1 MAKRKKISLD
11 GPPAVENLYILPDVS
26 EFQALSQFPV
36 SREQAFQLLNENYGS
51 LSRSSVRNMLQS
63 QGIKSSAFKSQFLA
77 PLFKAIGPEGRRK
90 FRDLRKSVFS
100 KHSIQVR
107 NTAEWL
113 TVVDG
118 LAEQSALKRFINN
131 RVDAYLYERELSR
144 KGREF
149 NDSKEMANYLYGM
162 YSDIT
167 NISDEVLKGMVGV
180 YNGEVSPDSLLENDL
195 EQLVRFTISAR
206 QDFYLALLATQP
218 VATYF
223 NSDVFP
229 LFLAASNDNSNKS
242 MVGSVLEWVRTEL
255 RFNTTASFNRFI
267 AAPETEEVAPGTEKY
282 IIESLEEDAKER
294 AKDLVKKWRRS
305 SCNCMCKS
313 LSKCSHRGITLES
326 IDLVCQRLNS
336 RDNRLSEIDMSSIF
350 IYAKVFDNLQAELVR
365 SVLPDDNE
373 SRNYTATVK
382 DEFRSNTAR
391 FSSYIDRFT

>member
-1 MAKRKKISLD
+1 M
-11 GPPAVENLYILPDVS
+11 
-26 EFQALSQFPV
+26 
-36 SREQAFQLLNENYGS
+36 
-51 LSRSSVRNMLQS
+51 
-63 QGIKSSAFKSQFLA
+63 
-77 PLFKAIGPEGRRK
+77 
-90 FRDLRKSVFS
+90 
-100 KHSIQVR
+100 
-107 NTAEWL
+107 
-113 TVVDG
+113 
-118 LAEQSALKRFINN
+118 
-131 RVDAYLYERELSR
+131 
-144 KGREF
+144 
-149 NDSKEMANYLYGM
+149 
-162 YSDIT
+162 
-167 NISDEVLKGMVGV
+167 
-180 YNGEVSPDSLLENDL
+180 
-195 EQLVRFTISAR
+195 VRFTISAR

-267 AAPETEEVAPGTEKY
+267 AAPETKEVAPGTEKY

-336 RDNRLSEIDMSSIF
+336 RDTRLSEIDMSSIF

-391 FSSYIDRFT
+391 FSSYIDRFS